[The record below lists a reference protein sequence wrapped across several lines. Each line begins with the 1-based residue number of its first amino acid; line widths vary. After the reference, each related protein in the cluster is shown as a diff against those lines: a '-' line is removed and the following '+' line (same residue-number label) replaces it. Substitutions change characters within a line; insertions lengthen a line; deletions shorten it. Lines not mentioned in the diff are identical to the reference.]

1 MATDFNDQDNPL
13 FMISVAATM
22 IAVHPQTLRLYERL
36 GLITPQRTK
45 GKTRLYSQRNIEQ
58 LRLIRNLTRD
68 RGVNLAGVDVILKM
82 QNQLHQLQQEMRETL
97 DALQKRPHEEPSSSH
112 PLSNPPKADRT
123 SAVRIRIE
131 RG

>member
-1 MATDFNDQDNPL
+1 MAADFNDQDNPL
-13 FMISVAATM
+13 FMISVAAKM

-45 GKTRLYSQRNIEQ
+45 GKTRLYSQRDMEQ
-58 LRLIRNLTRD
+58 LRMIRKLTRD
-68 RGVNLAGVDVILKM
+68 RRVNLAGVDVILKM

-97 DALQKRPHEEPSSSH
+97 DALKKRFPEEPCSSH
-112 PLSNPPKADRT
+112 PLSEHLTT
-123 SAVRIRIE
+123 SMVRIKIE

>member
-1 MATDFNDQDNPL
+1 MAPDFNDQDNPL
-13 FMISVAATM
+13 FMISVAAKM

-58 LRLIRNLTRD
+58 LQLIRTLTRE
-68 RGVNLAGVDVILKM
+68 RGVNLAGVEVILKM
-82 QNQLHQLQQEMRETL
+82 QNQLDQLQQEMRETL
-97 DALQKRPHEEPSSSH
+97 HALQERFHEEPSSSH
-112 PLSNPPKADRT
+112 PLSKHPRT

>member
-13 FMISVAATM
+13 FMISVAAKM

-45 GKTRLYSQRNIEQ
+45 GKTRLYSQRDIEQ
-58 LRLIRNLTRD
+58 IRMIRKLTHD
-68 RGVNLAGVDVILKM
+68 RRVNLAGVDVIFKM

-97 DALQKRPHEEPSSSH
+97 DALKNRFHEEPRSSH
-112 PLSNPPKADRT
+112 PLSEHLTT
-123 SAVRIRIE
+123 STVRIKIE

>member
-13 FMISVAATM
+13 FMISVAAKM

-45 GKTRLYSQRNIEQ
+45 GKTRLYSQRDIEQ
-58 LRLIRNLTRD
+58 LRMIRNLTRD

-97 DALQKRPHEEPSSSH
+97 DALKKRFPEEPRSSH
-112 PLSNPPKADRT
+112 PLSEHLTTPM
-123 SAVRIRIE
+123 VRIRIE